1 MAASEAQHIV
11 NISLKKILASRSRR
25 GGIDLHRN
33 LLLASVLLKARDAC
47 IAGTYDPA
55 YLGDAGYQD
64 DAATSVANNDER
76 DDVDSRQDDDVTLT
90 SDAVP
95 NCDESSE
102 KECPD
107 AAQVR
112 WDVIPDQ
119 ALEEWDFLGPDICS
133 EQLEPEE
140 GRQQKSDIKRQSNGN
155 VDGGAVTDFPVLDVA
170 DLNLRTSGRHANL
183 ISRKRTLE
191 IELGEG
197 DSDDD
202 SYGVSPHK
210 KQKTDQTVNCENMCM
225 DFDDL
230 INSLEG
236 DCSIT
241 SAEVLETSKDFV
253 DKLAFELEFP
263 ITCDSGVCTV
273 NETSALISCQSTAS
287 GFALSLNNVAVSSA
301 V

>member
-47 IAGTYDPA
+47 VARTYDPC
-55 YLGDAGYQD
+55 YLDEADNQD
-64 DAATSVANNDER
+64 DVSTPVANNDER
-76 DDVDSRQDDDVTLT
+76 DDVDSRQGDVTLT

-95 NCDESSE
+95 NCDENSE

-107 AAQVR
+107 GAQVR

-140 GRQQKSDIKRQSNGN
+140 GRQQKSDIKRPSNGN

-170 DLNLRTSGRHANL
+170 DMDLRTSGHRANS
-183 ISRKRTLE
+183 ISRKRTIE

-273 NETSALISCQSTAS
+273 DETSALLSCQSTAS
-287 GFALSLNNVAVSSA
+287 GFAICRNDVAVSSA